1 MLPWVHRNCSPDAGV
16 RNSHGPADAIGMLAG
31 MTTDQKGAIAEL
43 AIQLAAAKLGI
54 EVYRPVAE
62 GGRFDIILAPGDRLI
77 RTQCKW
83 ATRYGDVVIVRCY
96 SNRRA
101 RTGLVRRLYTP
112 DEIDAFAAYCR
123 ELDRCFFIPIEAIP
137 DATQIMLRLSPTRN
151 NQRRGIN
158 WADDFDFAARLG
170 QHQGAVAQ
178 LGERRDGIAEARGS
192 SPLGSTSDLQLLD
205 EGVDVVGP

>member
-1 MLPWVHRNCSPDAGV
+1 
-16 RNSHGPADAIGMLAG
+16 
-31 MTTDQKGAIAEL
+31 
-43 AIQLAAAKLGI
+43 
-54 EVYRPVAE
+54 
-62 GGRFDIILAPGDRLI
+62 
-77 RTQCKW
+77 
-83 ATRYGDVVIVRCY
+83 
-96 SNRRA
+96 
-101 RTGLVRRLYTP
+101 LYTP

-123 ELDRCFFIPIEAIP
+123 ELDRCFFIPIEAFP
-137 DATQIMLRLSPTRN
+137 DTTQIMLRLSPTRN

-205 EGVDVVGP
+205 EGVDVVGR